1 MKNIFSKRLL
11 SLLLCM
17 VLIAATALTFVSCGN
32 EGKTDDTTV
41 SETTS
46 APDKETEKPQ
56 DNVLGEGNTSF
67 TFVVRD
73 IDGSEKSYTVKTD
86 AKTVGEALLAVDMIE
101 GENGQ
106 YGLYVK
112 KVDGITADYDVDAT
126 YWAFYI
132 NGEYAMSGVDT
143 TDITAGATYMFA
155 KQK

>member
-46 APDKETEKPQ
+46 APDKETEKTQ

-67 TFVVRD
+67 IFVVRD